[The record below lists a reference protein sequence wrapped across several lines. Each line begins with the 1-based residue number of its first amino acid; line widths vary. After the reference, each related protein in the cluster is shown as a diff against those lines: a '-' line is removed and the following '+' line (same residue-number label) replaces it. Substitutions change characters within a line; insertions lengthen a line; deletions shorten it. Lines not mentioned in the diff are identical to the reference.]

1 MTEKYNSRK
10 WIAFCW
16 FMGLV
21 TLAIILA
28 FVCMFMHYDYPE
40 VIVDILVLSGFIT
53 AGYCGINVLNKKVTN
68 MVPPEPTEKST
79 EDKGEEDE
87 HSASSLY
94 SQIIESTDN
103 EEVKKVL
110 TEIMNDEI
118 QHIWRLTDLVMLL
131 DKNWETQLKAAEK
144 EGENEWINF

>member
-1 MTEKYNSRK
+1 MALVKTDGTKESFEITSDSQLVRVLQGA
-10 WIAFCW
+10 IA
-16 FMGLV
+16 
-21 TLAIILA
+21 
-28 FVCMFMHYDYPE
+28 
-40 VIVDILVLSGFIT
+40 
-53 AGYCGINVLNKKVTN
+53 
-68 MVPPEPTEKST
+68 
-79 EDKGEEDE
+79 DE

-131 DKNWETQLKAAEK
+131 DKNWEIQLKAAEK
-144 EGENEWINF
+144 EDENE

>member
-1 MTEKYNSRK
+1 MALVKTDGTKESFEITSDSQLVRVLQGA
-10 WIAFCW
+10 IA
-16 FMGLV
+16 
-21 TLAIILA
+21 
-28 FVCMFMHYDYPE
+28 
-40 VIVDILVLSGFIT
+40 
-53 AGYCGINVLNKKVTN
+53 
-68 MVPPEPTEKST
+68 
-79 EDKGEEDE
+79 DE

-131 DKNWETQLKAAEK
+131 DKNWEIQLKAA
-144 EGENEWINF
+144 

>member
-1 MTEKYNSRK
+1 M
-10 WIAFCW
+10 A
-16 FMGLV
+16 LV
-21 TLAIILA
+21 KTDGSKDSFEITT
-28 FVCMFMHYDYPE
+28 PSQ
-40 VIVDILVLSGFIT
+40 LVR
-53 AGYCGINVLNKKVTN
+53 VLQGAVA
-68 MVPPEPTEKST
+68 
-79 EDKGEEDE
+79 DE

-94 SQIIESTDN
+94 SQIIDSTDN

-144 EGENEWINF
+144 EGEDE

>member
-1 MTEKYNSRK
+1 MALVKTDGTKESFEITSDSQLVRVLQGA
-10 WIAFCW
+10 IA
-16 FMGLV
+16 
-21 TLAIILA
+21 
-28 FVCMFMHYDYPE
+28 
-40 VIVDILVLSGFIT
+40 
-53 AGYCGINVLNKKVTN
+53 
-68 MVPPEPTEKST
+68 
-79 EDKGEEDE
+79 DE

-94 SQIIESTDN
+94 SQIIESADN

-144 EGENEWINF
+144 EGENE

>member
-1 MTEKYNSRK
+1 MALVKTDGTKESFEITSDSQLVRVLQGA
-10 WIAFCW
+10 IA
-16 FMGLV
+16 
-21 TLAIILA
+21 
-28 FVCMFMHYDYPE
+28 
-40 VIVDILVLSGFIT
+40 
-53 AGYCGINVLNKKVTN
+53 
-68 MVPPEPTEKST
+68 
-79 EDKGEEDE
+79 DE

-131 DKNWETQLKAAEK
+131 DKNWERQLKAAEK
-144 EGENEWINF
+144 EGENE

>member
-1 MTEKYNSRK
+1 MALVKTDGTKESFEITSDSQLIRVLQGA
-10 WIAFCW
+10 IA
-16 FMGLV
+16 
-21 TLAIILA
+21 
-28 FVCMFMHYDYPE
+28 
-40 VIVDILVLSGFIT
+40 
-53 AGYCGINVLNKKVTN
+53 
-68 MVPPEPTEKST
+68 
-79 EDKGEEDE
+79 DE

-144 EGENEWINF
+144 EGENE

>member
-1 MTEKYNSRK
+1 MALVKTDGTKESFEITSDSQLVRVFQGA
-10 WIAFCW
+10 IA
-16 FMGLV
+16 
-21 TLAIILA
+21 
-28 FVCMFMHYDYPE
+28 
-40 VIVDILVLSGFIT
+40 
-53 AGYCGINVLNKKVTN
+53 
-68 MVPPEPTEKST
+68 
-79 EDKGEEDE
+79 DE

-131 DKNWETQLKAAEK
+131 DKNWEIQLKAAEK
-144 EGENEWINF
+144 EDENE

>member
-1 MTEKYNSRK
+1 VEKKMSFTPILYPQDPPNELNEFELSKTPTMIYSPVIHPKDSFEITSDSQLVRVLQGA
-10 WIAFCW
+10 IA
-16 FMGLV
+16 
-21 TLAIILA
+21 
-28 FVCMFMHYDYPE
+28 
-40 VIVDILVLSGFIT
+40 
-53 AGYCGINVLNKKVTN
+53 
-68 MVPPEPTEKST
+68 
-79 EDKGEEDE
+79 DE

-144 EGENEWINF
+144 EGENE

>member
-1 MTEKYNSRK
+1 M
-10 WIAFCW
+10 A
-16 FMGLV
+16 LV
-21 TLAIILA
+21 KTDGTKESFEITSDSQLVRVLQGAI
-28 FVCMFMHYDYPE
+28 
-40 VIVDILVLSGFIT
+40 S
-53 AGYCGINVLNKKVTN
+53 
-68 MVPPEPTEKST
+68 
-79 EDKGEEDE
+79 DE

-144 EGENEWINF
+144 EGENE

>member
-1 MTEKYNSRK
+1 MALVKTDGTKESFEITSDSQLVRVLQGA
-10 WIAFCW
+10 IA
-16 FMGLV
+16 
-21 TLAIILA
+21 
-28 FVCMFMHYDYPE
+28 
-40 VIVDILVLSGFIT
+40 
-53 AGYCGINVLNKKVTN
+53 
-68 MVPPEPTEKST
+68 
-79 EDKGEEDE
+79 DE

-110 TEIMNDEI
+110 TESMNDEI

-144 EGENEWINF
+144 EGENE

>member
-1 MTEKYNSRK
+1 MALVKTDGTKESFEITSDSQLVRVLQGA
-10 WIAFCW
+10 IA
-16 FMGLV
+16 
-21 TLAIILA
+21 
-28 FVCMFMHYDYPE
+28 
-40 VIVDILVLSGFIT
+40 
-53 AGYCGINVLNKKVTN
+53 
-68 MVPPEPTEKST
+68 
-79 EDKGEEDE
+79 DE

-103 EEVKKVL
+103 EEIKKVL

-144 EGENEWINF
+144 EGENE

>member
-1 MTEKYNSRK
+1 MALVKTDGTKESFEITSDSQLVRVLQGA
-10 WIAFCW
+10 IA
-16 FMGLV
+16 
-21 TLAIILA
+21 
-28 FVCMFMHYDYPE
+28 
-40 VIVDILVLSGFIT
+40 
-53 AGYCGINVLNKKVTN
+53 
-68 MVPPEPTEKST
+68 
-79 EDKGEEDE
+79 DE

-118 QHIWRLTDLVMLL
+118 QHIWRLTDLVMML

-144 EGENEWINF
+144 EGENE

>member
-1 MTEKYNSRK
+1 MALVKTDGTKESLEITPDSPLVRVLQGA
-10 WIAFCW
+10 IA
-16 FMGLV
+16 
-21 TLAIILA
+21 
-28 FVCMFMHYDYPE
+28 
-40 VIVDILVLSGFIT
+40 
-53 AGYCGINVLNKKVTN
+53 
-68 MVPPEPTEKST
+68 
-79 EDKGEEDE
+79 DE
-87 HSASSLY
+87 HSASSLD

-144 EGENEWINF
+144 EGEE

>member
-1 MTEKYNSRK
+1 MALVKTDGTKESFEITSDSQLVRVLQGA
-10 WIAFCW
+10 IA
-16 FMGLV
+16 
-21 TLAIILA
+21 
-28 FVCMFMHYDYPE
+28 
-40 VIVDILVLSGFIT
+40 
-53 AGYCGINVLNKKVTN
+53 
-68 MVPPEPTEKST
+68 
-79 EDKGEEDE
+79 DE

-144 EGENEWINF
+144 EGEDE

>member
-1 MTEKYNSRK
+1 MALVKTDGTKESFEITSDSQLVRVLQGA
-10 WIAFCW
+10 IA
-16 FMGLV
+16 
-21 TLAIILA
+21 
-28 FVCMFMHYDYPE
+28 
-40 VIVDILVLSGFIT
+40 
-53 AGYCGINVLNKKVTN
+53 
-68 MVPPEPTEKST
+68 
-79 EDKGEEDE
+79 DE

-131 DKNWETQLKAAEK
+131 DKNWEIQLKAAE
-144 EGENEWINF
+144 